1 MELEIMTS
9 SVYENNRQLEKKTA
23 KWMDLIYTLESEKK
37 KAFGLKRRNES
48 LVGWLEVLEHFR
60 QGSSMYWGP
69 EAEKVW
75 YTAGGNV
82 ADMNH
87 WGRERGR

>member
-37 KAFGLKRRNES
+37 RHL
-48 LVGWLEVLEHFR
+48 GWN
-60 QGSSMYWGP
+60 
-69 EAEKVW
+69 AE
-75 YTAGGNV
+75 
-82 ADMNH
+82 MSH
-87 WGRERGR
+87 